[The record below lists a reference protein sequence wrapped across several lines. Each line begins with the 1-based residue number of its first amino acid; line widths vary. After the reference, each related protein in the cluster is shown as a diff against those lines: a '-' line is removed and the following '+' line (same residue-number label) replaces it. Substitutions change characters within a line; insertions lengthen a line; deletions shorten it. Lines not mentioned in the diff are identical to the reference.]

1 MTSPVKVTEPA
12 SFSPSGDSGVAD
24 AFAALTPEEREE
36 QRLQWKDELAKIE
49 DDIQLMRDTLMAKMQ
64 QAQAIKEKLG
74 ITPWTEFTEDV
85 NKSLT
90 AVKESQAY
98 RKVNGTFS
106 EFHHAVTSAP
116 MLWRSEDWQRFV
128 TSLGLPVTPVTLRL
142 TSATTD
148 PGMDGLGGNDV
159 IEEEKPA
166 SLYQRTGAALK
177 TTGEKASGLF
187 AGLGAKFSEA
197 RESATF
203 RSVEE
208 RVGSMVTT
216 VKSKVGAS
224 GSSSTQSF
232 DEALREAEAAKKQA
246 EGVPPPA
253 ADAPQ

>member
-98 RKVNGTFS
+98 
-106 EFHHAVTSAP
+106 
-116 MLWRSEDWQRFV
+116 
-128 TSLGLPVTPVTLRL
+128 
-142 TSATTD
+142 
-148 PGMDGLGGNDV
+148 
-159 IEEEKPA
+159 
-166 SLYQRTGAALK
+166 QRTGAALK